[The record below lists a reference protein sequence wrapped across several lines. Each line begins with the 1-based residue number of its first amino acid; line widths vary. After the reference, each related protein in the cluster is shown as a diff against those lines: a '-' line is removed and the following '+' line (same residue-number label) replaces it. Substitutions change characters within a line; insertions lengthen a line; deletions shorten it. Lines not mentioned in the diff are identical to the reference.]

1 MNNKAI
7 GFAVSASMLIVATQ
21 AMAHVGTDSSRIIDL
36 GSQSLDESLSSR
48 IKAAMAKP
56 DVREALREA
65 YPSIISS
72 YGRDGVSLVE
82 RVRVA
87 QTQANGVDKD
97 FTTIGGG
104 FVDPNAGACH
114 QSCHSACHGSRGW
127 R

>member
-1 MNNKAI
+1 MNNKVI

-21 AMAHVGTDSSRIIDL
+21 AMAHVGADSSRIIDP
-36 GSQSLDESLSSR
+36 GVQSLDESLVAR

-56 DVREALREA
+56 DVREALREN

-82 RVRVA
+82 RVQVA
-87 QTQANGVDKD
+87 QTAVGVDKD
-97 FTTIGGG
+97 FTSIGSG
-104 FVDPNAGACH
+104 FSDPNAGACH
-114 QSCHSACHGSRGW
+114 ATCHSACHGSRGW

>member
-1 MNNKAI
+1 MNKMAI

-21 AMAHVGTDSSRIIDL
+21 AMAHVGADSSRIIDL
-36 GSQSLDESLSSR
+36 GSQSLDESLSGR
-48 IKAAMAKP
+48 IKAALAKP
-56 DVREALREA
+56 DVREALRDA

-87 QTQANGVDKD
+87 QQAVGQDAD
-97 FTTIGGG
+97 FTSVGGG
-104 FVDPNAGACH
+104 FSDPNAGACH
-114 QSCHSACHGSRGW
+114 ATCHSACHGSRGW